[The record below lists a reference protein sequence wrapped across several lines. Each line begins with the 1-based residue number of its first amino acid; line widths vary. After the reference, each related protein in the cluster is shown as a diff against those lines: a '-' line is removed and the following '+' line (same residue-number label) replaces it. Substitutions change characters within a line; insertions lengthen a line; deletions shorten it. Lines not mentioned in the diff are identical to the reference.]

1 MKPVESQTRI
11 PLRTCLLLVLSG
23 ILIGGGAIL
32 PGISGGVLCV
42 IFGIYRPMME
52 LLSHPRRAV
61 PKYWRMFIFV
71 GIGWLAGFWVFAKVL
86 DWLFSANETVAVW
99 LFIGLIIG
107 TIPSLWKEAG
117 GQGRT
122 KGSYISCAVA
132 FVILFALL
140 LIVRISPSI
149 SVQPN
154 WAWYIFCGVLW
165 GVSLIVPGLSSSS
178 ILISLGLYQPW
189 AAGVAAF
196 DMAIIAFW
204 LIGLIVTVVALARLV
219 NHLFEKR
226 FSFAFHAVVG
236 IVLASTLVII
246 PAEYRGTGEILL
258 SVVCFAVGVV
268 AAWLLSKLEGRKDE
282 AQKEM
287 EAAQAAEAAGG
298 GDA

>member
-1 MKPVESQTRI
+1 MKPVEAKTRI

-52 LLSHPRRAV
+52 LLSHPRRAL

-71 GIGWLAGFWVFAKVL
+71 GIGWLAGFLLFAKVV
-86 DWLFSANETVAVW
+86 DWLFTANETLAVW

-117 GQGRT
+117 SQGRT
-122 KGSYISCAVA
+122 KGSYVSCLLA
-132 FVILFALL
+132 FIVLFSLL
-140 LIVRISPSI
+140 LVVRITPSI
-149 SVQPN
+149 SVTPN

-178 ILISLGLYQPW
+178 LLISLGLYQPW
-189 AAGVAAF
+189 AAGVAAL
-196 DMAIIAFW
+196 DMAVIAFW
-204 LIGLIVTVVALARLV
+204 IIGLLVTVLALARLV
-219 NHLFEKR
+219 NYMFEKR

-246 PAEYRGTGEILL
+246 PVEYRGTTEILL
-258 SVVCFAVGVV
+258 SIACFVVGVV
-268 AAWLLSKLEGRKDE
+268 AAWLLSKLDSRKED
-282 AQKEM
+282 AQQEM
-287 EAAQAAEAAGG
+287 EAAMAAEDADAGE
-298 GDA
+298 A